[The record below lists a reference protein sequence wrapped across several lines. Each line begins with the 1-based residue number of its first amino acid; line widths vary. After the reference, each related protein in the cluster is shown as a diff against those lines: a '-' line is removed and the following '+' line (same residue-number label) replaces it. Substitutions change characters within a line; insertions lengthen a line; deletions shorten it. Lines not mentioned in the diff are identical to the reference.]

1 MKNKKTKLLILGILL
16 ITVIALP
23 ITIYLVQQQQTIK
36 QRAAGPSCTV
46 PYTSTCSWDPVTVYT
61 GNSIS
66 YHYKITDQTGV
77 VVLEGNTTAT
87 SVNFPISMGVQY
99 HCSVYATNG
108 VCNGLAGSADSTCNL
123 APTATPTLT
132 PTPTATPTLTPT
144 PVLTPTPS
152 STPTPTLTPAPT
164 DTPTPTVTPT
174 DTPTP
179 TLTPAPTPTP
189 TITPVP
195 TNAPTPTP
203 TVVIVQV
210 TPTPTPTQIALGPTS
225 TPAPSLAPTG
235 PGSTLV
241 KVGGIGLLLAI
252 VGGILL
258 FAL

>member
-123 APTATPTLT
+123 APTATPT

-179 TLTPAPTPTP
+179 TLTPAPTPTS
-189 TITPVP
+189 TITPAP
-195 TNAPTPTP
+195 TNTPTPTP